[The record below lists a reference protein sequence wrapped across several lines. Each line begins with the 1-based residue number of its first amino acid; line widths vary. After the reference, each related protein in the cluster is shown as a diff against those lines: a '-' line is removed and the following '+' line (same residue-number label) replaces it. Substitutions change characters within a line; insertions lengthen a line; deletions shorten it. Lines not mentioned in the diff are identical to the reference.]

1 MATFHTPPIDL
12 YAESTE
18 GFGEEHRR
26 DRELEDGAWHTR
38 PADNGE
44 PDEPAI
50 DAGEGRLKQVL
61 GW

>member
-18 GFGEEHRR
+18 GFGEDGR
-26 DRELEDGAWHTR
+26 DAERKLSAWQQR
-38 PADNGE
+38 PAENGE
-44 PDEPAI
+44 RDEPAI
-50 DAGEGRLKQVL
+50 DAGEGRLERVL

>member
-12 YAESTE
+12 YAESEE

-26 DRELEDGAWHTR
+26 EREERDHAWHTR
-38 PADNGE
+38 PAENGDA
-44 PDEPAI
+44 DEPAI

-61 GW
+61 